1 MLNRIVLIGRLVAD
15 PALRYTSSGTAVTNF
30 RLAVDR
36 PFANQ
41 QGERDTD
48 FIDVVAWRKLA
59 EVVANNLGKGRL
71 VGVDGRL
78 QIRQYEHEGQRRQAA
93 EVVADTVQFLDWP
106 SDNAGGNDGGS
117 GNDFEDFDPDSVPF

>member
-15 PALRYTSSGTAVTNF
+15 PQLRYTQTGTAVSNF

-36 PFANQ
+36 AFKNAA
-41 QGERDTD
+41 GEKETD
-48 FIDVVAWRKLA
+48 FIDVVTWKKLA

-71 VGVDGRL
+71 VAVDGRL
-78 QIRQYEHEGQRRQAA
+78 QIRQYEYEGQRRQAA

-106 SDNAGGNDGGS
+106 SDDGGGDS
-117 GNDFEDFDPDSVPF
+117 GDGSDDFNPDDVPF